1 MNRYVAIDK
10 IKVKDGDYVYTLA
23 TYNGTIINLTR
34 AELTNKLYNGLI
46 EVRNLKVDY
55 HGNIKLLKY
64 TPFKISRLDNCKRE
78 DTGKTIY
85 KQIMMLTKFY
95 FKPLENLPGAE
106 CKVFNLGYSLDT
118 PLANEVYEVK
128 FAIIHNEML
137 NIVTLSAV
145 LNEHKQIIF
154 EARHNI
160 LNRATGEKKLNFN
173 MLYDANT
180 DMYRLISDILLSL
193 NINSNVLYFY

>member
-1 MNRYVAIDK
+1 
-10 IKVKDGDYVYTLA
+10 
-23 TYNGTIINLTR
+23 
-34 AELTNKLYNGLI
+34 
-46 EVRNLKVDY
+46 
-55 HGNIKLLKY
+55 
-64 TPFKISRLDNCKRE
+64 
-78 DTGKTIY
+78 
-85 KQIMMLTKFY
+85 MMLTKFY

-154 EARHNI
+154 EARYNI